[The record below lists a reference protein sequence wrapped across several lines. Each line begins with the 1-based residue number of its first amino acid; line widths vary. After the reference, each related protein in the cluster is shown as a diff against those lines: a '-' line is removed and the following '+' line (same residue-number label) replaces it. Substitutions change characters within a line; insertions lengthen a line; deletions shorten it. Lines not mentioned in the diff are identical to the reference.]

1 MASDPERPIEKLL
14 RACGEKRR
22 EDAGAPLELH
32 PATRRLLQGEAARQF
47 AKPAAEPRPAGGS
60 FRQWWPR
67 LAWSL
72 GGVAALAALVL
83 VLIPPRAEKS
93 ELLAKNEFYFR
104 REHAAE
110 APTSVP
116 ADRDSAKSLA
126 QSVATP
132 APSAQPPPQLAGR
145 TDNLKQQA
153 AMEAVNA
160 PAVASTTPMSK
171 ASLDSASAPSVAAR
185 ELAKPTD
192 NAAPPALSLAAVD
205 QSRRYGLR
213 APTEAPAE
221 QVAKDT
227 AATERLRFIQT
238 ETKAKAALTDRT
250 SSPATVLSS
259 FQIEQTDTGL
269 RIIDGDGSVYT
280 GSLQAMDGGA
290 ASYRATA
297 QSAATARAPR
307 LAEAKGFAPIAPPD
321 SQRAQTWSTYFFR
334 VVGTNRTL
342 NQRIVFTGNL
352 VCPANF
358 PMPKTDA
365 SSSTGGVV
373 AGGPVGARMTNG
385 LPLLNSRISGKVLLD
400 DRRELEINA
409 LPAKQ

>member
-47 AKPAAEPRPAGGS
+47 AKPAAEPRPAGSS

-67 LAWSL
+67 LVWSL
-72 GGVAALAALVL
+72 GGVAAIVAIVL
-83 VLIPPRAEKS
+83 VLTPPRADKS
-93 ELLAKNEFYFR
+93 QQLAKNELSSR
-104 REHAAE
+104 PEPAAE
-110 APTSVP
+110 APASVP
-116 ADRDSAKSLA
+116 TDRDFAKSLA
-126 QSVATP
+126 QSAATP
-132 APSAQPPPQLAGR
+132 APSAQPPPLLAGR
-145 TDNLKQQA
+145 ADNLKQQEP
-153 AMEAVNA
+153 MEVVNA
-160 PAVASTTPMSK
+160 PAAAPASPLPQ
-171 ASLDSASAPSVAAR
+171 ASLGSSVPAR
-185 ELAKPTD
+185 ELTKPTD
-192 NAAPPALSLAAVD
+192 NAALPALSLAAVD

-227 AATERLRFIQT
+227 AATERLRFVQT

-259 FQIEQTDTGL
+259 FQIEQTGTGL

-280 GSLQAMDGGA
+280 GSFQAMDSGA
-290 ASYRATA
+290 TSYRATA
-297 QSAATARAPR
+297 QSAVAARAPR
-307 LAEAKGFAPIAPPD
+307 LAEAKSFAPIAAPD
-321 SQRAQTWSTYFFR
+321 TQRAQTWSNYFFR
-334 VVGTNRTL
+334 VVGTNHTL

-373 AGGPVGARMTNG
+373 AEGLAGAGGTNA

-400 DRRELEINA
+400 DRRELDINA